1 MDGMVLASGVSGL
14 LGTALRQVLRE
25 RQQPVLQLVR
35 GAARGPGQLT
45 WNPSARP
52 AIPDAGALEG
62 CTAAFHLSGANV
74 AGRRWTAAY
83 RREMAASRVETTRAL
98 AEALAGLR
106 SRPRVL
112 VAASAVGIY
121 GDRGGEVLDES
132 SAPGEGFLAELCRA
146 WEAATKP
153 AEDAGIRV
161 VHARF
166 GVVLSRQGG
175 ALAKMLPAFC
185 AGLGGRLGNGRQWTS
200 LVSLDDAVGALL
212 FAAENETVRGAMNV
226 TAPEPATNAVFTRA
240 LARRLHRPAIFPA
253 PAFALRL
260 AFGQMADE
268 ALLTSQRAVPR
279 KLLDAGFRFAHPDV
293 DATLAAALG

>member
-1 MDGMVLASGVSGL
+1 MDGMVLTSGVSGL
-14 LGTALRQVLRE
+14 LGTALRQALQE

-35 GAARGPGQLT
+35 GVARRPGQLT
-45 WNPSARP
+45 WNPAARP

-62 CTAAFHLSGANV
+62 CAAAFHLSGANV

-83 RREMAASRVETTRAL
+83 RREMTASRVETTRAL

-121 GDRGGEVLDES
+121 GDRGGEMLDES

-146 WEAATKP
+146 WEEATKP

-166 GVVLSRQGG
+166 GVVLSRNGG

-185 AGLGGRLGNGRQWTS
+185 AGLGGRLGNGRQWMS
-200 LVSLDDAVGALL
+200 LVSLDDAVRALL

-226 TAPEPATNAVFTRA
+226 TAPEPATNAAFTRA

-293 DATLAAALG
+293 NAALAAALG